1 MGGFTRN
8 SWNFVSGVE
17 ERVFARTLCSAT
29 ITAGVDKAWEWFAEE
44 SKQATWVS
52 TTICIYSGAGMN

>member
-17 ERVFARTLCSAT
+17 ERVFARTLCTAT

-44 SKQATWVS
+44 RVS
-52 TTICIYSGAGMN
+52 RLHGYKRQYASIQGLE